1 MYVSIREIDEN
12 TGNRK
17 VDHEPN
23 KEGNQYQSLTKLAHD
38 PISIDPSR
46 TKEALLS
53 TKHYGVVYHESSHT
67 NNQRFIKFSIYEN
80 PVEQSVHY
88 EQSKD
93 RLCFITFSS
102 STNMGR
108 RGGTRPL

>member
-23 KEGNQYQSLTKLAHD
+23 KEGNKYQSSTKLGHD
-38 PISIDPSR
+38 PISIDLSR
-46 TKEALLS
+46 TKEAMLS
-53 TKHYGVVYHESSHT
+53 TKHCGVIYHESSHT

-80 PVEQSVHY
+80 SVEKSVRFEQS
-88 EQSKD
+88 QD
-93 RLCFITFSS
+93 GLCFITFSS